1 MSQHLWNTQIFVDGI
16 VIVLGIVFAAFAHF
30 IRRRAKR
37 TTFRNYFCS
46 WSDTPFMPE
55 VSMSEAESRL
65 AESRARFEQNRD
77 WR

>member
-1 MSQHLWNTQIFVDGI
+1 MSQHFWNAQIYVDGF
-16 VIVLGIVFAAFAHF
+16 VIILGIVVAAVAHF

-37 TTFRNYFCS
+37 AAFRNYFCS
-46 WSDTPFMPE
+46 WSDAPFVPE
-55 VSMSEAESRL
+55 LSMREAESML